1 MTDVYN
7 LFMIDYQIN
16 PQYTHLKECILSL
29 PERFE
34 KEGEVIYSGRNTL
47 KVIKCGEVPMC
58 VKAFKLP
65 HFINKIVY
73 AYFRKSKAERSFIYA
88 TRFSKL
94 GINTP
99 EPIAFILY
107 KDKLGLT
114 RSYYICRQLDYDF
127 TFRGISNL
135 PQQEQETVLQ
145 EFVRFTYAFHQ
156 KGVYF
161 IDHSAGN
168 TLIKKN
174 MNGTFSF
181 YLVDL
186 NRTKFTNVTTKEG
199 LRNLSKL
206 EASHNRLTIMGREYA
221 LLTHCNT
228 EATTKKLIQLTDR
241 HNKIT
246 ERKSF
251 IRNTRRKIKRLF
263 TS

>member
-1 MTDVYN
+1 M
-7 LFMIDYQIN
+7 LIS
-16 PQYTHLKECILSL
+16 E
-29 PERFE
+29 
-34 KEGEVIYSGRNTL
+34 
-47 KVIKCGEVPMC
+47 
-58 VKAFKLP
+58 
-65 HFINKIVY
+65 
-73 AYFRKSKAERSFIYA
+73 KSKADSSFIYA

-206 EASHNRLTIMGREYA
+206 EASHNMLTIMGREYA

-246 ERKSF
+246 ERKAHLEHSKKNQAPLYF
-251 IRNTRRKIKRLF
+251 IRYFSILRANTCQSKFSTFLRAAFPNCSLSLSFSIKVFSRRRIIKVYLHV
-263 TS
+263 

>member
-1 MTDVYN
+1 
-7 LFMIDYQIN
+7 
-16 PQYTHLKECILSL
+16 
-29 PERFE
+29 
-34 KEGEVIYSGRNTL
+34 
-47 KVIKCGEVPMC
+47 
-58 VKAFKLP
+58 
-65 HFINKIVY
+65 
-73 AYFRKSKAERSFIYA
+73 
-88 TRFSKL
+88 
-94 GINTP
+94 
-99 EPIAFILY
+99 
-107 KDKLGLT
+107 
-114 RSYYICRQLDYDF
+114 
-127 TFRGISNL
+127 
-135 PQQEQETVLQ
+135 
-145 EFVRFTYAFHQ
+145 
-156 KGVYF
+156 
-161 IDHSAGN
+161 
-168 TLIKKN
+168 

-206 EASHNRLTIMGREYA
+206 EASHNMLTIMGREYA